1 MLSIYWLNYVNNKPL
16 SNDYCNKRCKPSIVE
31 SIEVISRAMLSAQ
44 CDFSESVLRLKPL
57 CEVLSLGFSRYS
69 AMYSLYQVVENM
81 PILAERK
88 ALKTNIRMK
97 LDLIRETKEME
108 LETQIKAECQQ
119 LLDDIK
125 QLAIILT

>member
-1 MLSIYWLNYVNNKPL
+1 
-16 SNDYCNKRCKPSIVE
+16 
-31 SIEVISRAMLSAQ
+31 MLSAQ